1 MKTIRIQLEDIA
13 MKKRWIERD
22 SKEAEEI
29 REKWN
34 ALVPKA
40 EREGITHSEMSLIWA
55 TEIWGEA
62 L

>member
-1 MKTIRIQLEDIA
+1 MKTIRTQLEDIA
-13 MKKRWIERD
+13 MKKRWIESD

-34 ALVPKA
+34 TLVPKA
-40 EREGITHSEMSLIWA
+40 KREGITHSEMSLIWA